1 MEVPDGLEGPKL
13 GGELEKTFAGPAS
26 VDTEPPNG
34 VGGDGLE
41 D

>member
-13 GGELEKTFAGPAS
+13 GGELEKTAGRAS

-34 VGGDGLE
+34 VGGEGLE